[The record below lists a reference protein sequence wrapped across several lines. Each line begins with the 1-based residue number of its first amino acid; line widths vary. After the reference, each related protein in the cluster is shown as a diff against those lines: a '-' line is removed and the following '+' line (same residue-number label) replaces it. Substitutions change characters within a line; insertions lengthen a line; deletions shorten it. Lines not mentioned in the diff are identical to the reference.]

1 MPGEGSKKALPMISE
16 LEFKSLSAQGYNRI
30 PLLAEAFA
38 DLETPLSLYLKLAF
52 SSNGGKHSFLL
63 ESVVGGER
71 FGRYSFIGLPART
84 LVRAS
89 GFGDAATTE
98 VVTEG
103 VVVETSKLNPLD
115 FIAQYQQRFKVALRP
130 GLPRFCGGL
139 AGYFGYDAVRYIEKK
154 LEKSCPPDTLG
165 CPDILLLQCEEL
177 AVIDNLSGKLYL
189 IVYADPKQP
198 EAYSNAKRR
207 LRELK
212 EKLKYSV
219 SAPVVKP
226 SQSYPAE
233 RDFAKADYIKA
244 VERAKELIEQGDF
257 MQVQV
262 GQRIK
267 KRYTESPLSLYRALR
282 SLNPSPYMYYYHFGD
297 FHVVGASPEI
307 LVRQESVEAAAAP
320 GRPKQGTAP
329 SGGSAVHEVTSVGAT
344 FQQKI
349 TIRPLAGTRPRGAT
363 PEIDKQVEQELI
375 NDPKER
381 AEHVML
387 IDLARNDIGR
397 IAQTGSVK
405 VTDAFQVE
413 RYSHVMHIVSN
424 VEGILING
432 PDGNKLGNMAVLKA
446 TFPAGTLTGAP
457 KVHAMELIDQLE
469 ITKRGIYGGAC
480 GYLSFAGDMD
490 VAIAIRTGIIKG
502 GMLYVQAAAGVVADS
517 VPELEWRET
526 EAKARALLRAA
537 ELVEEGLE

>member
-1 MPGEGSKKALPMISE
+1 MITE
-16 LEFKSLSAQGYNRI
+16 LEFKSLASEGYNRI
-30 PLLAEAFA
+30 PLMVEAFA
-38 DLETPLSLYLKLAF
+38 DLETPLSLYLKLAHTKD
-52 SSNGGKHSFLL
+52 GGKHSFLL

-84 LVRAS
+84 LLRAS
-89 GFGDAATTE
+89 GFGAEARTE
-98 VVTEG
+98 VVTDG
-103 VVVETSKLNPLD
+103 QVVETAAGNPLD
-115 FIAQYQQRFKVALRP
+115 FIAEYQKRFKVALRP

-154 LEKSCPPDTLG
+154 LEATCPPDTLG

-189 IVYADPKQP
+189 IVYADPAQP
-198 EAYSNAKRR
+198 EAYTRAKKR
-207 LRELK
+207 LRDLK
-212 EKLKYSV
+212 EQLKYSV
-219 SAPVVKP
+219 SAPVVKATE
-226 SQSYPAE
+226 SHPAQ
-233 RDFAKADYIKA
+233 RDFAKADYLAA
-244 VERAKELIEQGDF
+244 VERAKELIAAGDF

-262 GQRIK
+262 GQRIH

-282 SLNPSPYMYYYHFGD
+282 SLNPSPYMYFYDFGD

-307 LVRQESVEAAAAP
+307 LVRQEKTDE
-320 GRPKQGTAP
+320 GTK
-329 SGGSAVHEVTSVGAT
+329 V
-344 FQQKI
+344 

-363 PEIDKQVEQELI
+363 PEKDKATEVELI

-397 IAQTGSVK
+397 IAKTGTVK
-405 VTDAFQVE
+405 VTEAFAVE

-424 VEGILING
+424 VEGILH
-432 PDGNKLGNMAVLKA
+432 DGMTSMDVLKA

-469 ITKRGIYGGAC
+469 PTKRGLYGGAC
-480 GYLSFAGDMD
+480 GYLSYAGDMD
-490 VAIAIRTGIIKG
+490 VAIAIRTGIIKNG
-502 GMLYVQAAAGVVADS
+502 TLYVQAAAGVVADS
-517 VPELEWRET
+517 VPELEWKET
-526 EAKARALLRAA
+526 EHKARALLRAA

>member
-1 MPGEGSKKALPMISE
+1 MITE
-16 LEFKSLSAQGYNRI
+16 LEFKSLAAQGYNRI
-30 PLLAEAFA
+30 PLMVEAFA
-38 DLETPLSLYLKLAF
+38 DLETPLSLYLKLAHAQD
-52 SSNGGKHSFLL
+52 GGKHSFLL

-84 LVRAS
+84 LLRAS
-89 GFGDAATTE
+89 GFGADARTE
-98 VVTEG
+98 VVTDG
-103 VVVETSKLNPLD
+103 VVVETASGNPLD
-115 FIAQYQQRFKVALRP
+115 FIAEYQKRFKVALRP

-154 LEKSCPPDTLG
+154 LEASCPPDTLG

-189 IVYADPKQP
+189 IVYADPAQP
-198 EAYSNAKRR
+198 EAYARAKQR
-207 LRELK
+207 LRALK
-212 EKLKYSV
+212 EQLKYSV
-219 SAPVVKP
+219 SAPQVKA
-226 SQSYPAE
+226 SESHPAQ
-233 RDFAKADYIKA
+233 RSFAKPDYLAAVQKA
-244 VERAKELIEQGDF
+244 KDLIAAGDF

-262 GQRIK
+262 GQRIH

-297 FHVVGASPEI
+297 FQVVGASPEI
-307 LVRQESVEAAAAP
+307 LVRQEHTEE
-320 GRPKQGTAP
+320 GTK
-329 SGGSAVHEVTSVGAT
+329 V
-344 FQQKI
+344 

-363 PEIDKQVEQELI
+363 PEKDKAAELELI

-397 IAQTGSVK
+397 IAKIGSVK
-405 VTDAFQVE
+405 VTEAFVVE

-424 VEGILING
+424 VEG
-432 PDGNKLGNMAVLKA
+432 VLNEGMSSMDVLRA

-469 ITKRGIYGGAC
+469 PTKRGLYGGAC
-480 GYLSFAGDMD
+480 GYLSYAGDMD
-490 VAIAIRTGIIKG
+490 VAIAIRTAIVKD

-517 VPELEWRET
+517 VPELEWKET
-526 EAKARALLRAA
+526 EHKARALLRAA

>member
-1 MPGEGSKKALPMISE
+1 MITE
-16 LEFKSLSAQGYNRI
+16 LEFKSLALQGYNRI
-30 PLLAEAFA
+30 PLIAEAFA
-38 DLETPLSLYLKLAF
+38 DLETPLSLYLKLAHAR
-52 SSNGGKHSFLL
+52 GDGRLSFLL

-84 LVRAS
+84 FLRSS
-89 GFGDAATTE
+89 GFGADARTE
-98 VVTEG
+98 VVRDG
-103 VVVETSKLNPLD
+103 QVIETASGNPLD
-115 FIAQYQQRFKVALRP
+115 FIEAYQKRFKVALRP

-139 AGYFGYDAVRYIEKK
+139 AGYFGYDTVRYIEKK
-154 LEKSCPPDTLG
+154 LEHGCPPDTLG

-189 IVYADPKQP
+189 IVYADPAQP
-198 EAYSNAKRR
+198 EAYANGKKR

-212 EKLKYSV
+212 DLLRYSV
-219 SAPVVKP
+219 SAPALK
-226 SQSYPAE
+226 QTQGFPAE
-233 RDFAKADYIKA
+233 REFAKADYLEA
-244 VERAKELIEQGDF
+244 VARAKDLIAAGDF

-282 SLNPSPYMYYYHFGD
+282 SLNPSPYMYYYNFSGAAGDD

-307 LVRQESVEAAAAP
+307 LVRQEQTPE
-320 GRPKQGTAP
+320 G
-329 SGGSAVHEVTSVGAT
+329 
-344 FQQKI
+344 QKI
-349 TIRPLAGTRPRGAT
+349 TIRPLAGTRARGAT
-363 PEIDKQVEQELI
+363 PELDKATEQDLLS
-375 NDPKER
+375 DPKER

-397 IAQTGSVK
+397 IARTGSVK
-405 VTDAFQVE
+405 VTEAFVVE

-424 VEGILING
+424 VEGVLNEG
-432 PDGNKLGNMAVLKA
+432 MSNMDVLRA

-469 ITKRGIYGGAC
+469 PTKRGIYGGAC
-480 GYLSFAGDMD
+480 GYLSYAGDMD
-490 VAIAIRTGIIKG
+490 VAIAIRTGIVKDQT
-502 GMLYVQAAAGVVADS
+502 LYVQAAAGVVADS
-517 VPELEWRET
+517 VPELEWKET
-526 EAKARALLRAA
+526 EAKARALLRAS

>member
-1 MPGEGSKKALPMISE
+1 MDRSAPVSQPRGCALRQQGALPVITE
-16 LEFKSLSAQGYNRI
+16 LEFKSLASEGYNRI
-30 PLLAEAFA
+30 PLMVEAFA
-38 DLETPLSLYLKLAF
+38 DLETPLSLYLKLAHTKD
-52 SSNGGKHSFLL
+52 GGKHSFLL

-84 LVRAS
+84 LLRAS
-89 GFGDAATTE
+89 GFGADARTE
-98 VVTEG
+98 VVTDG
-103 VVVETSKLNPLD
+103 QVVETAAGNPLD
-115 FIAQYQQRFKVALRP
+115 FIAEYQKRFKVALRP

-154 LEKSCPPDTLG
+154 LESTCPPDTLG

-189 IVYADPKQP
+189 IVYADPAQP
-198 EAYSNAKRR
+198 EAYTRAKKR
-207 LRELK
+207 LRDLK
-212 EKLKYSV
+212 EQLKYSV
-219 SAPVVKP
+219 SAPVVKATE
-226 SQSYPAE
+226 SHPAQ
-233 RDFAKADYIKA
+233 RDFAKADYLAA
-244 VERAKELIEQGDF
+244 VERAKELIAAGDF

-262 GQRIK
+262 GQRIH

-282 SLNPSPYMYYYHFGD
+282 SLNPSPYMYFYDFGD

-307 LVRQESVEAAAAP
+307 LVRQEKTED
-320 GRPKQGTAP
+320 GTK
-329 SGGSAVHEVTSVGAT
+329 V
-344 FQQKI
+344 

-363 PEIDKQVEQELI
+363 PEKDKAAEVELI

-397 IAQTGSVK
+397 IAKTGTVK
-405 VTDAFQVE
+405 VTEAFVVE

-424 VEGILING
+424 VEGILH
-432 PDGNKLGNMAVLKA
+432 DGMTSMDVLKA

-469 ITKRGIYGGAC
+469 PTKRGLYGGAC
-480 GYLSFAGDMD
+480 GYLSYAGDMD
-490 VAIAIRTGIIKG
+490 VAIAIRTGIIKNG
-502 GMLYVQAAAGVVADS
+502 TLYVQAAAGVVADS
-517 VPELEWRET
+517 VPELEWKET
-526 EAKARALLRAA
+526 EHKARALLRAA

>member
-1 MPGEGSKKALPMISE
+1 MITE
-16 LEFKSLSAQGYNRI
+16 LEFKSLSTQGYNRI
-30 PLLAEAFA
+30 PLMVEAFA
-38 DLETPLSLYLKLAF
+38 DLETPLSLYLKLAYAKG
-52 SSNGGKHSFLL
+52 GGKHSFLL

-84 LVRAS
+84 LLRAT
-89 GFGDAATTE
+89 GFGPDATTE
-98 VVTEG
+98 VVRDG
-103 VVVETSKLNPLD
+103 VVVETDHGNPLD
-115 FIAQYQQRFKVALRP
+115 FIAAYQRRFKVALRP

-139 AGYFGYDAVRYIEKK
+139 AGYFGYDTVRHIEKK
-154 LEKSCPPDTLG
+154 LEASCPPDTLG

-189 IVYADPKQP
+189 IVYADPAQP
-198 EAYSNAKRR
+198 EAYGNAKKR

-212 EKLKYSV
+212 EQLKYSV

-226 SQSYPAE
+226 TQAHPAE
-233 RDFAKADYIKA
+233 REFAKADYIAA
-244 VERAKELIEQGDF
+244 VERAKELIAAGDF

-267 KRYTESPLSLYRALR
+267 KRYTEAPLSLYRALR
-282 SLNPSPYMYYYHFGD
+282 SLNPSPYMYFYNFGD
-297 FHVVGASPEI
+297 GMHVVGASPEI
-307 LVRQESVEAAAAP
+307 LVRQESTPE
-320 GRPKQGTAP
+320 G
-329 SGGSAVHEVTSVGAT
+329 
-344 FQQKI
+344 QKI

-363 PEIDKQVEQELI
+363 PEADKAAEVELV

-397 IAQTGSVK
+397 IAKTGTVK
-405 VTDAFQVE
+405 VTEAFAVE

-424 VEGILING
+424 VEGVLNEGMTAI
-432 PDGNKLGNMAVLKA
+432 DVLKA

-469 ITKRGIYGGAC
+469 PNKRGLYGGAC
-480 GYLSFAGDMD
+480 GYISYAGDMD
-490 VAIAIRTGIIKG
+490 VAIAIRTGLIKDQ
-502 GMLYVQAAAGVVADS
+502 MLYVQAAAGVVADS
-517 VPELEWRET
+517 VPELEWKET
-526 EAKARALLRAA
+526 EAKARAMLRAA